1 MTALA
6 MAPATARADLR
17 GWLAEPTFAAVGVVL
32 ALAALPLLSAGAVD
46 GGLFQGIDIWSKP
59 LKFALALAIYV
70 FTLSVYARWL
80 PTGTTARRWFRVYV
94 GTVAFAIAYEMT
106 AISGAAALGTAS
118 HFNEA
123 TALSRGIYIGM
134 GVFAVHLTGASL
146 VYAVLI
152 ARSDRA
158 PRDPAL
164 KLGLVLGLGLTF
176 VLTLVIA
183 GFMGQHGS
191 HFVGG
196 AGSDAGGLAVMGWAR
211 DGGDLR
217 VAHFFG
223 THALHAVPL
232 AGFVAGRVL
241 PARPAVLATWASA
254 AIWVAFCL
262 AAFAQAL
269 DGRPFLPMLG

>member
-1 MTALA
+1 
-6 MAPATARADLR
+6 
-17 GWLAEPTFAAVGVVL
+17 
-32 ALAALPLLSAGAVD
+32 
-46 GGLFQGIDIWSKP
+46 
-59 LKFALALAIYV
+59 
-70 FTLSVYARWL
+70 
-80 PTGTTARRWFRVYV
+80 
-94 GTVAFAIAYEMT
+94 
-106 AISGAAALGTAS
+106 
-118 HFNEA
+118 
-123 TALSRGIYIGM
+123 M

-232 AGFVAGRVL
+232 AGFVREGCCRR
-241 PARPAVLATWASA
+241 ARRCWRP
-254 AIWVAFCL
+254 
-262 AAFAQAL
+262 
-269 DGRPFLPMLG
+269 GRPRRSRWRSASRPSRKRWTGGRSCPCSADPTLCG